1 MSEFSYGFALTNELI
16 HRHDVALTGAPRFPT
31 QREEGR
37 VGGYDVALP
46 RQGLP
51 LFLQFK
57 RCECLVRRN
66 ANEAAALGLPYF
78 RMWLMAR
85 RHSDQHDL
93 LLDLEGQGNEVYY
106 AAPRFHLMAEL
117 NDAYLA
123 GRVASLTSFIAPSWV
138 GVLPDDDSH
147 YVAIRRDD
155 ASRLLCSKE
164 PRKIEVMS
172 SEAVLGERVR
182 KAARERG
189 TVIDEG
195 YLRELAAFGWEIG
208 SHTRNHPRLTKLD
221 GAELELELAGSR
233 EDLNSRLDA
242 ECRTIAYPYGDV
254 DVRVAEAA
262 RLAGYVAGAALS
274 SRLAPLGP
282 LRSPRV
288 GIYRNDRQWRFRLK
302 TAGAIE

>member
-1 MSEFSYGFALTNELI
+1 MTPEMSEFSYGFALTNELI

-195 YLRELAAFGWEIG
+195 YLRGLGDALVEQYVKARPVERERERVKAEEV
-208 SHTRNHPRLTKLD
+208 KLERS
-221 GAELELELAGSR
+221 GAEYAREVANLLYGCELF
-233 EDLNSRLDA
+233 
-242 ECRTIAYPYGDV
+242 I
-254 DVRVAEAA
+254 
-262 RLAGYVAGAALS
+262 ALS
-274 SRLAPLGP
+274 
-282 LRSPRV
+282 
-288 GIYRNDRQWRFRLK
+288 D
-302 TAGAIE
+302 